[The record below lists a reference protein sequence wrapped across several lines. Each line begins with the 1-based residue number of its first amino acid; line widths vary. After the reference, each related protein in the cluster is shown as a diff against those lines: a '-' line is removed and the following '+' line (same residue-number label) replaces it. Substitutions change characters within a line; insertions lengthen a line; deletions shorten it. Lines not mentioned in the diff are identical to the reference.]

1 LDDSSA
7 PWSLVEGEYFKEQA
21 AEYAG
26 SIRRWD
32 EISMAITFGVARNPL
47 VGQGYPGVP
56 GFFSIPIASD
66 PPLILHYFADMQ
78 TRQITLL
85 ELNLT

>member
-1 LDDSSA
+1 
-7 PWSLVEGEYFKEQA
+7 
-21 AEYAG
+21 
-26 SIRRWD
+26 
-32 EISMAITFGVARNPL
+32 MAITLDIARNPL

-66 PPLILHYFADMQ
+66 PPLIVHYFANIH

-85 ELNLT
+85 EVNMT